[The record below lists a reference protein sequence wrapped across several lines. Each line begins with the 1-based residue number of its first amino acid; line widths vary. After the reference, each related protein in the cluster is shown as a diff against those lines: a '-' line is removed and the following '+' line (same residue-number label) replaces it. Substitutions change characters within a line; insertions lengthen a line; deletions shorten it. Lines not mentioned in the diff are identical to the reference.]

1 MMRGTHLVVTIDV
14 IRGIINIYMK
24 DLARNK
30 RARFD
35 YELVEKLEGGLVL
48 LGTEVKSVKAGNIS
62 LKGAFV
68 TIHDGE
74 TYLTN
79 ATIPP
84 WQVKNAP
91 SDYDPTRPRKILLK
105 SAEVKRLIGAK
116 QAKGL
121 TIVPVRV
128 YTKGS
133 RVKIEIALAKGK
145 KRHDKKQQKK
155 ERDVKRDVERMLRG
169 KE

>member
-1 MMRGTHLVVTIDV
+1 MKSVV
-14 IRGIINIYMK
+14 
-24 DLARNK
+24 NK

-35 YELVEKLEGGLVL
+35 YVLLEKYEGGLVL

-68 TIHDGE
+68 TFHDNE
-74 TYLTN
+74 PFLTN

-84 WQVKNAP
+84 WQLINAP
-91 SDYDPTRPRKILLK
+91 ADYDPERSRKILLTK
-105 SAEVKRLIGAK
+105 AEIKELIGAR
-116 QAKGL
+116 QTKGL

-128 YTKGS
+128 YTKGP

-145 KRHDKKQQKK
+145 QMVDKKREKK
-155 ERDVKRDVERMLRG
+155 EKDITRETQRFLRG